1 MSNGTS
7 LDTQTTSA
15 LELLTV
21 LDSVPVGTNITYSYA
36 GEDFYESST
45 ATKKLVLMVLI
56 LLQNLHLYLVQVEV
70 NNND

>member
-45 ATKKLVLMVLI
+45 ATKKAGI
-56 LLQNLHLYLVQVEV
+56 DGSYLTTKPPSLPSASGGK
-70 NNND
+70 